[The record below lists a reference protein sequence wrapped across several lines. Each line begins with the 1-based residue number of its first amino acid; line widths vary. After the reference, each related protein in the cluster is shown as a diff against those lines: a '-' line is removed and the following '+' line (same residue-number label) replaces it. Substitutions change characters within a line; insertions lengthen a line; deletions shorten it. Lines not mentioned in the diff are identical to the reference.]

1 MQVGHVL
8 RSWGRIL
15 QGYAPALSIEIT
27 RECPLRCP
35 GCYAYEPNHLGGGTT
50 LRELSDY
57 RGDELVRRVMELVEQ
72 EKPLHVSL
80 VGGDPLVRYR
90 EVERIVP
97 ALASRGIHVQVVTSA
112 FRKLAEAWA
121 STERLTVVVSID
133 GLREEH
139 DRRRAPATY
148 DRILENIRGGRITV
162 HCTVTR
168 QMAEREG
175 SLEQFVEFWSGRS
188 EVQRLWFSLFTP
200 QRGAIAPERLDA
212 EQRRRV
218 VEKLLELRSKQPK
231 IDMAPSALRHFLKP
245 PSSPDACIF
254 AKTTRTISADFRTPV
269 TPCQL
274 GGEPDCAEC
283 GCIAAMGLAA
293 VGAYRVAGPVTAGGL
308 FHLSHRFGQ
317 LVASTRRR
325 EPSAAPGLVQ
335 IGPGTAPAAETEA
348 L

>member
-112 FRKLAEAWA
+112 FRKLA
-121 STERLTVVVSID
+121 
-133 GLREEH
+133 
-139 DRRRAPATY
+139 
-148 DRILENIRGGRITV
+148 
-162 HCTVTR
+162 
-168 QMAEREG
+168 
-175 SLEQFVEFWSGRS
+175 
-188 EVQRLWFSLFTP
+188 
-200 QRGAIAPERLDA
+200 
-212 EQRRRV
+212 
-218 VEKLLELRSKQPK
+218 
-231 IDMAPSALRHFLKP
+231 
-245 PSSPDACIF
+245 
-254 AKTTRTISADFRTPV
+254 
-269 TPCQL
+269 
-274 GGEPDCAEC
+274 
-283 GCIAAMGLAA
+283 
-293 VGAYRVAGPVTAGGL
+293 
-308 FHLSHRFGQ
+308 
-317 LVASTRRR
+317 
-325 EPSAAPGLVQ
+325 
-335 IGPGTAPAAETEA
+335 
-348 L
+348 